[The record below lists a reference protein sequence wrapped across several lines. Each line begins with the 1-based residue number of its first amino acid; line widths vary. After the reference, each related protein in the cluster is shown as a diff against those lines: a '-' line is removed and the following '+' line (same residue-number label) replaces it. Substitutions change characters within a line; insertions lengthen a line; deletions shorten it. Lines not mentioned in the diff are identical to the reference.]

1 MLYNKC
7 QELFMSGHSHF
18 ATIKRQKEAKD
29 QAKGKIF
36 SRHAKAIAL
45 AIKLGGS
52 ADPELNSKLRFA
64 IEQAKADN
72 MPKANIERILQ
83 RSQEMGDLEE
93 VTYEGYGP
101 FGVGV
106 IVDAVTNNRNRTA
119 QEIKNLFERGGGSL
133 AGPGAVSYNFEPKS
147 VFVISKT
154 SDPDSQILSLIDLVI
169 EDVDDVGEAFEVYAP
184 VDRFQEIKNKV
195 EALGY
200 TLVSSD
206 LVKKPK
212 SYMSLQNK
220 DEIKKVIS
228 FLESLENH
236 EDVQDVYSNLDH
248 DESILS

>member
-1 MLYNKC
+1 
-7 QELFMSGHSHF
+7 MSGHSHF

-36 SRHAKAIAL
+36 SRHSKAIAL
-45 AIKLGGS
+45 AIKTGGS
-52 ADPELNSKLRFA
+52 ADPELNSRLRFA

-119 QEIKNLFERGGGSL
+119 QEIKNLFERAGGSL
-133 AGPGAVSYNFEPKS
+133 AGPGAVSYNFEQKS
-147 VFVISKT
+147 VFVIDKT
-154 SDPDSQILSLIDLVI
+154 SDPDSQILSLIDLGV
-169 EDVDDVGEAFEVYAP
+169 EDIDDVGEAFEVYAP
-184 VDRFQEIKNKV
+184 VDKFQEIKGKI

-200 TLVSSD
+200 ILVSSD
-206 LVKKPK
+206 LVKKPRT
-212 SYMSLQNK
+212 YMSLQNK
-220 DEIKKVIS
+220 DDVKKVIS
-228 FLESLENH
+228 FIESLESH
-236 EDVQDVYSNLDH
+236 EDVQNVYSNLDY

>member
-1 MLYNKC
+1 
-7 QELFMSGHSHF
+7 MSGHSHF

-29 QAKGKIF
+29 QARGKIF
-36 SRHAKAIAL
+36 SRHSKAIAL
-45 AIKLGGS
+45 AIKAGGS
-52 ADPELNSKLRFA
+52 ADPELNSRLRFA

-72 MPKANIERILQ
+72 MPKTNIERILQ

-119 QEIKNLFERGGGSL
+119 QEIKNLFERVGGSL
-133 AGPGAVSYNFEPKS
+133 AGPGAVSYNFEQKS
-147 VFVISKT
+147 VFVINKT
-154 SDPDSQILSLIDLVI
+154 SDPESQMLLLIDLGV
-169 EDVDDVGEAFEVYAP
+169 EDIDDVGEAFEVYAP
-184 VDRFQEIKNKV
+184 VDRFQEIKSKI

-200 TLVSSD
+200 TLTSSD

-212 SYMSLQNK
+212 TYMNLQNK
-220 DEIKKVIS
+220 DEVKKVVS

-236 EDVQDVYSNLDH
+236 EDVQNVYSNLDY
-248 DESILS
+248 DESILN